1 MAGFGFIIRTIASK
15 LGGRTLVRFL
25 GPVGLLFTVGEIIY
39 LGTKFLGKFD
49 NAYCAKCRHEFTAK
63 ELAALSNDV
72 EVGQFFEIVCPR
84 CGEKE
89 KIQKVYARCH
99 YCQKPFP
106 ISEIKRQL
114 KKSDKKSI
122 SVTCSRCKKST
133 VFGENSD
140 A

>member
-15 LGGRTLVRFL
+15 LGGRTLLRFL
-25 GPVGLLFTVGEIIY
+25 GPVGLLFAVGEIIY

-49 NAYCAKCRHEFTAK
+49 NAYCARCRHEFTAK

-99 YCQKPFP
+99 YCQKSFP

-114 KKSDKKSI
+114 KKSEKKSI
-122 SVTCSRCKKST
+122 SVNCSRCKRST

>member
-15 LGGRTLVRFL
+15 LGGRVFVRFL

-49 NAYCAKCRHEFTAK
+49 NAYCPKCRREFTAK
-63 ELAALSNDV
+63 ELAALSKDV
-72 EVGQFFEIVCPR
+72 EIVQFFEIVCPR

-89 KIQKVYARCH
+89 KIQKVYARCRF
-99 YCQKPFP
+99 CQKPFP

-114 KKSDKKSI
+114 KNSENKSI

-133 VFGENSD
+133 VFGENFD